1 MNLAAMQ
8 TGDFSIHIPSRRSL
22 HVIAISGPAF
32 LANVGAAMM
41 LAASAGWAAA
51 DVNRPEIEYA
61 NPDQSVWTTR
71 LDDRG
76 EPDNPLFRVAETL
89 FGKAGIPWHSKS
101 YPAARMF
108 KYLQDG
114 TAQFSM
120 LVKAPTLG
128 DCCLLSRKP
137 VATVEIRVYRLDSAA
152 PVKTRADLVGKT
164 VITIHGYSYAGLL
177 GFIDDDKNRITNN
190 VAPTHAAAFKMLAH
204 GRADYVIDYTGP
216 AGEVLA
222 ANAIPGLHSEVLTR
236 QDVHLVLSRTYPD
249 AAGVM
254 ARLESIVETLDIEKL
269 MKAPAH

>member
-1 MNLAAMQ
+1 MNFAAMQ

-22 HVIAISGPAF
+22 HVIATSGPAF
-32 LANVGAAMM
+32 LAKAGAAVL
-41 LAASAGWAAA
+41 LAASVGWASA
-51 DVNRPEIEYA
+51 DMIRPEIEYA

-71 LDDRG
+71 LDERG
-76 EPDNPLFRVAETL
+76 EPDNPLYRVATPL
-89 FGKAGIPWHSKS
+89 FAKAGIPWHGKS

-120 LVKAPTLG
+120 LVKAPALG

-137 VATVEIRVYRLDSAA
+137 VTAAEIRVYHLDGAP
-152 PVKTRADLVGKT
+152 PVKTRADLIGKT

-190 VAPTHAAAFKMLAH
+190 VASTHAAAFKMLAH
-204 GRADYVIDYTGP
+204 ARADYVIDYSGP

-222 ANAIPGLHSEVLTR
+222 TNSIPGLRSEVLTR

-254 ARLESIVETLDIEKL
+254 AHLESIVEALDIEKL